1 MEEFWAQGDK
11 VQSRE
16 IIKSHMSSRVPAGE
30 GGRPGHISHVRQG
43 DNQRREVPGGIHQLH
58 SAAPLGDLG
67 RARLP
72 RHQLHPRHSEE
83 QQVRNF
89 SQSKRINPTF
99 SDLIT
104 RNYYTRVEA
113 FKTFWN
119 IFCSHF
125 AGQNVALFN
134 CK

>member
-43 DNQRREVPGGIHQLH
+43 DNQCREVPGGIHQLH

-89 SQSKRINPTF
+89 SQSKRLLWII
-99 SDLIT
+99 D
-104 RNYYTRVEA
+104 
-113 FKTFWN
+113 
-119 IFCSHF
+119 
-125 AGQNVALFN
+125 
-134 CK
+134 